1 MFTSL
6 EFIQAWKEWKEH
18 KEEKHGSPYT
28 SVSERKALAR
38 LFKEAHGIEELAI
51 ASIDDS
57 ITGNW
62 AKIYIKKDFQNGQ
75 QQPIVGQAGFRSELA
90 NEFDKRYG
98 G

>member
-28 SVSERKALAR
+28 NVSERKALAR
-38 LFKEAHGIEELAI
+38 LFKEAHGIEALAL
-51 ASIDDS
+51 ASIEDS
-57 ITGNW
+57 IEHNW
-62 AKIYIKKDFQNGQ
+62 ASIYIKKDFQNG